1 MLPPVEFELL
11 EVKIDQQMPAQ
22 IADFDSHFLEVEEL
36 EHWPIHKPTHQAKI
50 REEAVDNADAILQ
63 HLARWT

>member
-22 IADFDSHFLEVEEL
+22 IADFLTDFDSHFLEVEEL
-36 EHWPIHKPTHQAKI
+36 EH
-50 REEAVDNADAILQ
+50 
-63 HLARWT
+63 